1 MRLEYLLSGG
11 GFKRVSKAF
20 QAILATAVMNLK
32 EKVRKGSGSSKDD
45 RSAAQADAD
54 EDVL

>member
-11 GFKRVSKAF
+11 GFQLKSLAF
-20 QAILATAVMNLK
+20 QAAIGRIVDD
-32 EKVRKGSGSSKDD
+32 EPGRGSEVQEDD
-45 RSAAQADAD
+45 RPKAD